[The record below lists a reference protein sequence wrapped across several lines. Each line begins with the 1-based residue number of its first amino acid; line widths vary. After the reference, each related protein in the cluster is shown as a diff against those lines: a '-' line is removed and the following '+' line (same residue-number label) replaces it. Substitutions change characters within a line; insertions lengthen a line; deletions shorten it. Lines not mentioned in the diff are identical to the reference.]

1 MNYVNCTPSTN
12 CGDATTDSVVI
23 RKIDICIE
31 FYRLGCLLNTENKF
45 LTKLLVRYIATITP
59 QA

>member
-31 FYRLGCLLNTENKF
+31 FYRL
-45 LTKLLVRYIATITP
+45 
-59 QA
+59 